1 MEIINPF
8 YLYLI
13 LQLDSI
19 KDFMTGAGAIAFAA
33 GVLAALFTSIHIST
47 ELSYK
52 KRMPNI
58 YDGDESLDGVRK
70 VRKASGVGAV
80 AGVLVLAANSLLP
93 TSERMAVLVVL
104 PAVANNEA
112 VQAEAKEVYDLAK
125 RGLAKLIEEP
135 TTPTTTEENK

>member
-19 KDFMTGAGAIAFAA
+19 KDLLGGPVTGFPLLFGSIAFVIATCAQHLFAVEELTEKEAAGLGKLRRILA
-33 GVLAALFTSIHIST
+33 GVLITCGLAQ
-47 ELSYK
+47 
-52 KRMPNI
+52 
-58 YDGDESLDGVRK
+58 
-70 VRKASGVGAV
+70 
-80 AGVLVLAANSLLP
+80 AGNAFLP

-112 VQAEAKEVYDLAK
+112 VQTEAKEVYELAK
-125 RGLAKLIEEP
+125 RGLAKLIETE
-135 TTPTTTEENK
+135 TTPTTEKNE